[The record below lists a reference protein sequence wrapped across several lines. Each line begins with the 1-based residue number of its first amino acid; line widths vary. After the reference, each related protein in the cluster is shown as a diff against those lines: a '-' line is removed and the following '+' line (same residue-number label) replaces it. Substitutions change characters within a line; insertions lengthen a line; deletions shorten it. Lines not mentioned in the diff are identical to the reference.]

1 MKINKKI
8 TKGDEDGNKKIINIP
23 YRLKFIDSYRFI
35 TASLS
40 ELADNLSNGLH
51 SKKCTDCGLDL
62 EYTLAKDDILIFR
75 CFKCK
80 NKLQNRF

>member
-1 MKINKKI
+1 M
-8 TKGDEDGNKKIINIP
+8 
-23 YRLKFIDSYRFI
+23 

-62 EYTLAKDDILIFR
+62 EYMLAKDDILIFR